1 MQPTPQVVPPPAV
14 PASRRFRHGHL
25 WGAAVLGMGAVILAC
40 LLGAFRAARHEP
52 EFYQRALLMEPQQQQ
67 EAGEQLERSVL
78 ELHNNVRKPGRW
90 EAVFTD
96 EQLNGWLSRDLEI
109 KFPQLLP
116 TGVSAPRIAL
126 DPQQA
131 RIACRYETPKIN
143 TVVSL
148 ALEVHLTDEPNV
160 VAIRVRK
167 ARAGALPLPLKGF
180 LDRIADVALQS
191 GLVLRWA
198 QEDGDPVALFKI
210 PSEHEDYLTQGVFLE
225 SVELR
230 DGAVYLAGR
239 SGEEIEI
246 HRTAMV
252 PRNEN
257 VQN

>member
-1 MQPTPQVVPPPAV
+1 
-14 PASRRFRHGHL
+14 
-25 WGAAVLGMGAVILAC
+25 
-40 LLGAFRAARHEP
+40 
-52 EFYQRALLMEPQQQQ
+52 
-67 EAGEQLERSVL
+67 
-78 ELHNNVRKPGRW
+78 
-90 EAVFTD
+90 
-96 EQLNGWLSRDLEI
+96 
-109 KFPQLLP
+109 
-116 TGVSAPRIAL
+116 
-126 DPQQA
+126 
-131 RIACRYETPKIN
+131 
-143 TVVSL
+143 
-148 ALEVHLTDEPNV
+148 